1 VLATFIFALW
11 LAGPI
16 QTSAPKSAASQ
27 DSKPDQTSSQQKI
40 DPEIAAKFLRVKRI
54 YIDTFG
60 EDKESQQLQAM
71 VIDALVGT
79 KRFIVTENKDKA
91 DATLK
96 GTGLEKTSQEVHAT
110 GEATSVADASGGA
123 SANVNG
129 GSGSASGGFIARHM
143 GTEDSQASS
152 VAVNDARLAV
162 RLISADGDVL
172 WSTTQESK
180 GAKYKGASADVAEQ
194 VVKQLIRDLDKLQA
208 PGN

>member
-1 VLATFIFALW
+1 VHANLVLVLVLT
-11 LAGPI
+11 
-16 QTSAPKSAASQ
+16 TSFQAAAPKSGPSQ
-27 DSKPDQTSSQQKI
+27 DAKPVQTNQQQKI
-40 DPEIAAKFLRVKRI
+40 DPEIAAKLVTVKRI
-54 YIDTFG
+54 YIDSFG
-60 EDKESQQLQAM
+60 DDKESQQLQAM
-71 VIDALVGT
+71 VIDALVAT

-110 GEATSVADASGGA
+110 GEATSVGAASGGA
-123 SANVNG
+123 SATVNG

-180 GAKYKGASADVAEQ
+180 GAKYKGASADVADQ
-194 VVKQLIRDLDKLQA
+194 VVKQLIRDIDKLQPA
-208 PGN
+208 GN

>member
-1 VLATFIFALW
+1 MLATFIFALW
-11 LAGPI
+11 LAAPI
-16 QTSAPKSAASQ
+16 QTSAPKSAAPQ

-40 DPEIAAKFLRVKRI
+40 DPEIAAKFLKVKRI

-110 GEATSVADASGGA
+110 GEATSVAAASGGA
-123 SANVNG
+123 SASLPTSMGVQDLRVA
-129 GSGSASGGFIARHM
+129 ASLP
-143 GTEDSQASS
+143 GTWGPRIH
-152 VAVNDARLAV
+152 RLLA
-162 RLISADGDVL
+162 
-172 WSTTQESK
+172 
-180 GAKYKGASADVAEQ
+180 
-194 VVKQLIRDLDKLQA
+194 
-208 PGN
+208 